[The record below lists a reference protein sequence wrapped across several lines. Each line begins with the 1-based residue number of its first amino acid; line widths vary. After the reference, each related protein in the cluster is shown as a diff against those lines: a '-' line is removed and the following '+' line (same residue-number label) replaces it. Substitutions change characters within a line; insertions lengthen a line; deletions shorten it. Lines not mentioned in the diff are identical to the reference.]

1 MPLPAKLRAPGW
13 YRAALFDVLGFG
25 FAFGLTVLVRS
36 LMHEHPVIDGSAIT
50 IVALIAVPLF
60 FFVGLGAF
68 DYWFY
73 WAAGRRTR
81 PEDHS
86 DHGARNWRDYF
97 RVNTDH
103 KVIGIQ
109 YTVTSFFFL
118 MVGGLLAMLMRAELA
133 QPGMQFVT
141 PEEFN
146 GLFSMHATL
155 LIFLFVIPVFAGL
168 ANFVLPLMIGAPD
181 MAFPRL
187 NALSYW
193 MLPMAGIM
201 MLMSLLAPGGSFAA
215 GWTAYAPLST
225 TMPLG
230 QLFFTVAVQFA
241 GASSIATALNFLV
254 TIITMR
260 APGMSFFRMP
270 LLVWANFSTSL
281 LVVIATPFI
290 AASQFF
296 VLLDRALGFH
306 FFDAFVGA
314 GKNGNVIM
322 YQHVFWFY
330 SHPAVYIMMLPG
342 FGIIS
347 EILAVKSR
355 KPIFGYRM
363 MAFSLLA
370 IVVLG
375 FTVWAHHMFVSGMQP
390 WIRIPMMIT
399 TAIIAIPTGIKIFSW
414 LATLWR
420 GVLHLDTPMLFA
432 LGFLTMFT
440 LGGISGVMLAMIP
453 FDIHVSQT
461 YFIVA
466 HIHYVLFGGSLFTI
480 FAGVYYWFPKMTGRM
495 FDDRLG
501 KWHFWTTFIFFN
513 LTFAPMHLIG
523 IQGMPRRVADYSQQ
537 FASWNLIISLASFA
551 LGLSTLI
558 FIYNVIASWRGGPRA
573 AANPWRGLTLE
584 WQVSSPPP
592 IFNFDAVP
600 TVVGGPYEYGVPGAV
615 HGIFKSPAEAA
626 KTVAAG
632 TAGPGALSTP
642 PSQGSHE

>member
-1 MPLPAKLRAPGW
+1 MTAKLRAPGW
-13 YRAALFDVLGFG
+13 YRAGLSIVLGI
-25 FAFGLTVLVRS
+25 AFS
-36 LMHEHPVIDGSAIT
+36 YAIT
-50 IVALIAVPLF
+50 ILARLGLGFDPVVDGEAILTVALLSTPFF

-68 DYWFY
+68 DYWFD
-73 WAAGRRTR
+73 WAAGNPTK

-86 DHGARNWRDYF
+86 GHGARRWQDYF

-118 MVGGLLAMLMRAELA
+118 FVGGLLAMLMRAELA
-133 QPGMQFVT
+133 QPGRQFVDANT
-141 PEEFN
+141 FN
-146 GLFSMHATL
+146 GLFSVHASI
-155 LIFLFVIPVFAGL
+155 LIFLFIIPVFAGL

-187 NALSYW
+187 NALSFW
-193 MLPMAGIM
+193 LLPCAGVLMLA
-201 MLMSLLAPGGSFAA
+201 SFFAPGGWHSS

-225 TMPLG
+225 TAPLG
-230 QLFFTVAVQFA
+230 QMFFTIAVQFA

-260 APGMSFFRMP
+260 APGMSFWRLP

-296 VLLDRALGFH
+296 VLLDYALGFN
-306 FFDAFVGA
+306 FFTWQRGGDVL
-314 GKNGNVIM
+314 M

-347 EILAVKSR
+347 EVLSVKSR

-370 IVVLG
+370 IVLLG
-375 FTVWAHHMFVSGMQP
+375 FTVWAHHMFVSGMQD
-390 WIRIPMMIT
+390 WIRIPMMVT
-399 TAIIAIPTGIKIFSW
+399 TAIIAVPTGIKIFSW
-414 LATLWR
+414 LATLWK
-420 GVLHLDTPMLFA
+420 GVLHLDTPMLWA

-440 LGGISGVMLAMIP
+440 LGGISGVVLAMVP
-453 FDIHVSQT
+453 MDIYVSDT

-466 HIHYVLFGGSLFTI
+466 HIHYVLYGGSLFTI
-480 FAGVYYWFPKMTGRM
+480 YAGVYYWFPKMTGRM

-501 KWHFWTTFIFFN
+501 KIHFWLTFVSFN
-513 LTFAPMHLIG
+513 LTFGPMHLIG
-523 IQGMPRRVADYSQQ
+523 VEGMPRRVADYAEE
-537 FASWNLIISLASFA
+537 FAAWNLFISLSSFV
-551 LGLSTLI
+551 LGLSTLV
-558 FIYNVIASWRGGPRA
+558 FVYNMVASWRGGPRA
-573 AANPWRGLTLE
+573 PAYPWRALTLE

-600 TVVGGPYEYGVPGAV
+600 TVVGGPYEYGVPDPV
-615 HGIFKSPAEAA
+615 HGIFQSPAEARP
-626 KTVAAG
+626 KQAAG
-632 TAGPGALSTP
+632 AQSAEG
-642 PSQGSHE
+642 HEGV

>member
-1 MPLPAKLRAPGW
+1 MRTTNRMSLRQAGW
-13 YRAALFDVLGFG
+13 YRAGLYSLIALALSFALSFGARAGFG
-25 FAFGLTVLVRS
+25 YDPFLLGDSVTRTALLVVPFGFLFGLGT
-36 LMHEHPVIDGSAIT
+36 
-50 IVALIAVPLF
+50 
-60 FFVGLGAF
+60 F
-68 DYWFY
+68 DYWFA
-73 WAAGRRTR
+73 WAAGKPTR
-81 PEDHS
+81 EEDHS
-86 DHGARNWRDYF
+86 GHGATSWKSYF
-97 RVNTDH
+97 LPNTDH

-109 YTVTSFFFL
+109 YTVLSFFWLF
-118 MVGGLLAMLMRAELA
+118 VGGLMAMLVRAELA
-133 QPGMQFVT
+133 APGRQFVDSNAY
-141 PEEFN
+141 N
-146 GLFSMHATL
+146 GIFSVHATL
-155 LIFLFVIPVFAGL
+155 LIFLFIIPVFAGL
-168 ANFVLPLMIGAPD
+168 ANYVLPLMIGAPD

-187 NALSYW
+187 NALSFW
-193 MLPMAGIM
+193 LLPIAGVMMMA
-201 MLMSLLAPGGSFAA
+201 SFFAPGGSFAS

-230 QLFFTVAVQFA
+230 QDFFTIGVQFA

-296 VLLDRALGFH
+296 VLLDRALGFN
-306 FFDAFVGA
+306 FFDGGQGGDVL
-314 GKNGNVIM
+314 M

-342 FGIIS
+342 FGIVS
-347 EILAVKSR
+347 EILAVKAR

-375 FTVWAHHMFVSGMQP
+375 FTVWAHHMFVSGMHG
-390 WIRIPMMIT
+390 WIRVPMMIT
-399 TAIIAIPTGIKIFSW
+399 TAIIAVPTGIKIFSW

-420 GVLHLDTPMLFA
+420 GVLRLDTPMLFA

-453 FDIHVSQT
+453 VNIHVSDS

-466 HIHYVLFGGSLFTI
+466 HIHYVLFGGSLLTI
-480 FAGVYYWFPKMTGRM
+480 FAGVYFWFPKMTGRM
-495 FDDRLG
+495 YDERLG
-501 KWHFWTTFIFFN
+501 KLHFWSTFILFN
-513 LTFAPMHLIG
+513 ATFGPMHVLG
-523 IQGMPRRVADYSQQ
+523 VEGMPRRVADYAEE
-537 FASWNLIISLASFA
+537 FATLNLVVSLASFA

-558 FIYNVIASWRGGPRA
+558 FAYNMIASWRGGPRA
-573 AANPWRGLTLE
+573 VGNPWRSLTLE
-584 WQVSSPPP
+584 WQVTSPPP
-592 IFNFDAVP
+592 VFNFESIP

-615 HGIFKSPAEAA
+615 HGVLDGPPAPRPHGDD
-626 KTVAAG
+626 AG
-632 TAGPGALSTP
+632 GGRRTTTPEGASA
-642 PSQGSHE
+642 